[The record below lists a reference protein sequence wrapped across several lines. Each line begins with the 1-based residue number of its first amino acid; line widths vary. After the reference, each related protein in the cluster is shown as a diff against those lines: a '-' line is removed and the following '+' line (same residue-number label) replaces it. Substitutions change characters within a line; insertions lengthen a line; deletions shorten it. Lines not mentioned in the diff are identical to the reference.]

1 MRMFKKKN
9 MDIYVEV
16 DGAIGEGGKHVTYK
30 IKKGNDIDKQIS
42 EFRVDKTRNWCTLN
56 ATTQA
61 LQSINE
67 LYPNCELKIYSSN
80 LYLINS
86 FNQNW
91 IDRWQINGW
100 LTAKN
105 TPVKNANE
113 WKYLLFLMENH
124 KTTFIYSKKV
134 KNSK

>member
-1 MRMFKKKN
+1 MRMFKKN
-9 MDIYVEV
+9 NIDIYVEV
-16 DGAIGEGGKHVTYK
+16 NGAIGKGGKQVTYK
-30 IKKGNDIDKQIS
+30 IKKGKDIDKQTS
-42 EFRVDKTRNWCTLN
+42 EFCVNKTRNWCTLN
-56 ATTQA
+56 ATIQA
-61 LQSINE
+61 LKLIND

-105 TPVKNANE
+105 TPVKNASE
-113 WKYLLFLMENH
+113 WMYLLSLMENH